1 VSWTSRIKAGAEEV
15 RGRVNI
21 SHVIF
26 AALIAGAVISLIAGA
41 PAAGWS
47 FAGAA
52 IAWLLIVIEIGVRR
66 ENNRRNDGNRTL

>member
-1 VSWTSRIKAGAEEV
+1 
-15 RGRVNI
+15 
-21 SHVIF
+21 
-26 AALIAGAVISLIAGA
+26 VISLIAGA